1 MLSWMIFW
9 ISVLHVVSNIGCSN
23 LFELSK
29 KLQQQSPVLIRYNS
43 WEQRIT
49 DFRYWWYQSGSK
61 AEITQIGDSSVQIM
75 FLFSVLMISN
85 FYLIYCLHVESDQFY
100 KQKLNY
106 FKDFFPSFFFF
117 TINYFLREKFLVIKV
132 FYFFLIYLIDSL
144 FCFSS
149 TRNFFF
155 VNIYYLNYLRISIKG
170 LRGAFLFNVWLLNII
185 LSRNQ
190 LFQCIYMSWTN
201 EMNSSKYF
209 LAWISVAFYHHS
221 DPHSINL
228 K

>member
-1 MLSWMIFW
+1 MIPKWIKSWNNANRRFQRPN
-9 ISVLHVVSNIGCSN
+9 HVS
-23 LFELSK
+23 LFSF
-29 KLQQQSPVLIRYNS
+29 N
-43 WEQRIT
+43 
-49 DFRYWWYQSGSK
+49 DFK
-61 AEITQIGDSSVQIM
+61 
-75 FLFSVLMISN
+75 FLFDLLFTCRIWSILQTKIELFQRLFS
-85 FYLIYCLHVESDQFY
+85 F
-100 KQKLNY
+100 
-106 FKDFFPSFFFF
+106 FFFF